1 MACTNISGSLTWL
14 SASTLEI
21 PIRSQISSVVFEKS
35 LHLSDVKAR
44 SVANEVHD
52 KPPKAMEPGTEH
64 TKERYTSEKDASMA
78 PKLPEDTNSQIDA
91 EIQSPE
97 TTTYSCQGSINLI
110 AVDAPRVADFT
121 ARSYILVGISMT
133 LIISVVVLVR
143 LIGGLSFVIGLLVP
157 LLFTPLNAIASRKY
171 AESQAELMKLRDD
184 KLATI
189 DEVLRGIRHIKFA
202 ASESYWEAQIR
213 RVRTSELWQQRNVFK
228 WIIVMRFF
236 WISSPIFLS
245 VLSLGTYSLL
255 NGSLSSATAF
265 TALAIFGNIELAMSV
280 LPFAYAQGADALVS
294 SRRVDDFLNKKG
306 REDKRRPG
314 SAVKFENASISWS
327 SPDSADFDKRFLLKN
342 LSIEF
347 KKEKINLIC
356 GPSGT
361 GKSLILSAIIGEA
374 ELLQGTISIPM
385 TSNDLFEKPT
395 LESLTNSWIE
405 EGQVAFVPQT
415 PWIENASIRDNILA
429 GLPHFESRYEATLEA
444 AALLKDLQILEDG
457 DMTEVGSQGINLSGG
472 QRWRVTFARAM
483 YSRASILILDDI
495 LSAVDAHVGRHIFFN
510 GLAGPLGDGRTRIL
524 ATHHTALCLPAA
536 DFAIA
541 ISKLGVVRR
550 LLLPKQSSRYHDL
563 DSDANGHGKFVD
575 NPSEKPKPSVTPR
588 LLHDSSTTP
597 RAFVEDEFRARGRI
611 QWSLYRTY
619 IDASGGS
626 IFWASAVTMI
636 IISQV
641 ILLGRVWWVK
651 VWTQRTTDSLVASEW
666 KSPKEQHRELMFYA
680 GIYVAISSA
689 AAFMEAVKCAFVYLA
704 AIRASRELF
713 ERLSR
718 IVLRSRLRW
727 LDVTPVGRILNRFTA
742 DFALVDSRIP
752 GDTHTLLSALTSLA
766 IIFLVGAVVSPYMLA
781 VELLVLVLS
790 LVLISKSLQGVEE
803 IKRLEGT
810 AKSPIFEHFRV
821 TLLGMATIRSTG
833 RIGKYREIMHKFIDT
848 QSQGSWASTL
858 ATQWMALRI
867 SGLGSLFTIAVTVV
881 VAGRHVNAAAA
892 GLILSFSLDFSKSM
906 DEAVRRFANLQLN
919 MNSTE
924 RIADY
929 LNVPHEDQEG
939 ENVPCDWPN
948 RGHIIFRDLEAR
960 FAPGLPDTLRKINAE
975 ILPGQRIGIVGRTGA
990 GKSTMALALFRF
1002 LEAQN
1007 GSIQIDGIDISK
1019 VRLHDLRS
1027 RMSIVAQDPVVFS
1040 GSIRTNLDPVG
1051 RHTDSQ
1057 LLECL
1062 QKVHL
1067 IAATNGEKIEGTTS
1081 SAKHNL
1087 FEDLDSPVAEGGLNL
1102 SHGQRQLL
1110 SLARAILNQSKIMV
1124 MDEATSSIDAA
1135 TDSLIQRAIREE
1147 FANSTLLVIAHR
1159 LSTVADFDKILVV
1172 DHGVTVEFG
1181 HPAELLE
1188 RKGEFYK
1195 LVCESGERERIEYMI
1210 HKI

>member
-1 MACTNISGSLTWL
+1 
-14 SASTLEI
+14 
-21 PIRSQISSVVFEKS
+21 V
-35 LHLSDVKAR
+35 
-44 SVANEVHD
+44 
-52 KPPKAMEPGTEH
+52 
-64 TKERYTSEKDASMA
+64 
-78 PKLPEDTNSQIDA
+78 
-91 EIQSPE
+91 
-97 TTTYSCQGSINLI
+97 IN
-110 AVDAPRVADFT
+110 T
-121 ARSYILVGISMT
+121 
-133 LIISVVVLVR
+133 
-143 LIGGLSFVIGLLVP
+143 
-157 LLFTPLNAIASRKY
+157 LLFKVPS
-171 AESQAELMKLRDD
+171 SQ
-184 KLATI
+184 
-189 DEVLRGIRHIKFA
+189 
-202 ASESYWEAQIR
+202 
-213 RVRTSELWQQRNVFK
+213 
-228 WIIVMRFF
+228 
-236 WISSPIFLS
+236 
-245 VLSLGTYSLL
+245 
-255 NGSLSSATAF
+255 
-265 TALAIFGNIELAMSV
+265 
-280 LPFAYAQGADALVS
+280 
-294 SRRVDDFLNKKG
+294 
-306 REDKRRPG
+306 
-314 SAVKFENASISWS
+314 SICS
-327 SPDSADFDKRFLLKN
+327 
-342 LSIEF
+342 
-347 KKEKINLIC
+347 LIC

-374 ELLQGTISIPM
+374 ELLQGTISLPM
-385 TSNDLFEKPT
+385 SSNDLSEKPT
-395 LESLTNSWIE
+395 LESLTDSWIE

-429 GLPHFESRYEATLEA
+429 GLPYFESRYEATLEA
-444 AALLKDLQILEDG
+444 AALLKDLETLEDG

-472 QRWRVTFARAM
+472 QRWRITFARAM

-524 ATHHTALCLPAA
+524 ATHHTALCLPGA
-536 DFAIA
+536 DFAIS
-541 ISKLGVVRR
+541 ISKVGVVRR
-550 LLLPKQSSRYHDL
+550 LLLPKKSSRYHDL
-563 DSDANGHGKFVD
+563 DLDTNMHEKSVD
-575 NPSEKPKPSVTPR
+575 SPSEKPKPSPTSR
-588 LLHDSSTTP
+588 LIHDSSTTP
-597 RAFVEDEFRARGRI
+597 RAFIEDEFRARGRI
-611 QWSLYRTY
+611 QWSLYKIY

-626 IFWASAVTMI
+626 VFWASAVSMI

-641 ILLGRVWWVK
+641 ILLGRAWWVK
-651 VWTQRTTDSLVASEW
+651 VWNQGTTDSPLASEW
-666 KSPKEQHRELMFYA
+666 KSPKEQHQEILFYVS
-680 GIYVAISSA
+680 IYVAISSA

-704 AIRASRELF
+704 ALRASRELF

-781 VELLVLVLS
+781 VEFLVLVLS
-790 LVLISKSLQGVEE
+790 VVLISRSLQAVEE

-810 AKSPIFEHFRV
+810 AKSPIFEHFGV

-833 RIGKYREIMHKFIDT
+833 RIGKYREIMHKHIDT

-881 VAGRHVNAAAA
+881 VAGRNVNAAAA
-892 GLILSFSLDFSKSM
+892 GFILSFSLDFSKSM

-919 MNSTE
+919 MNATE
-924 RIADY
+924 RIVDY
-929 LNVPHEDQEG
+929 LDVPHEDQEG
-939 ENVPCDWPN
+939 EDVPCDWPH

-960 FAPGLPDTLRKINAE
+960 FAPELPDTLRKINAE

-1027 RMSIVAQDPVVFS
+1027 RMSIVAQDAVVFS

-1057 LLECL
+1057 LLDCL

-1067 IAATNGEKIEGTTS
+1067 IAPKNGGEIESTTS

-1087 FEDLDSPVAEGGLNL
+1087 FEDLHSLVAEGGLNL

-1110 SLARAILNQSKIMV
+1110 SLARAILNRSKIMV

-1147 FANSTLLVIAHR
+1147 FANSTLVVIAHR

-1172 DHGVTVEFG
+1172 DHGVSLEFG

-1188 RKGEFYK
+1188 KKGEFYK
-1195 LVCESGERERIEYMI
+1195 LVCESGEREKIEDMI
-1210 HKI
+1210 YKI